1 VRIRYTGTYTERVW
15 GSYRFDASNGKT
27 CTIEDG
33 QTIQEMLT
41 TGGFVVAD
49 DDALAQAVG
58 AEQAG
63 ELTLQGV
70 FTPEAYHGLK
80 RQRDPTHSK
89 KEFQEFIG
97 HTTDRDADAELG
109 GPRRLPGLTGE

>member
-1 VRIRYTGTYTERVW
+1 MRIRYTGTYTERVW
-15 GSYRFDASNGKT
+15 GSYRFNASNDKT
-27 CTIEDG
+27 CSIEDE

-49 DDALAQAVG
+49 DDALAHVVG

-80 RQRDPTHSK
+80 RQRDPTGQ

-97 HTTDRDADAELG
+97 HVAERDPDVELG